1 MKKETNQFL
10 RGRYCTICQQVWEWD
25 ATKVREVKYPEMPSY
40 GLKRDQCSS
49 CKEPPKSYKDSPS
62 TLARERHKILL
73 QKIATDNQKLLKK
86 NVGKQ
91 RTK

>member
-1 MKKETNQFL
+1 MEK
-10 RGRYCTICQQVWEWD
+10 
-25 ATKVREVKYPEMPSY
+25 REIKHQGMPSY
-40 GLKRDQCSS
+40 GLKREQCSS
-49 CKEPPKSYKDSPS
+49 CKELPKSFKNLPS

>member
-1 MKKETNQFL
+1 ML
-10 RGRYCTICQQVWEWD
+10 SYCTICQQAWEFS
-25 ATKVREVKYPEMPSY
+25 TMEKREIKHQGMPSY
-40 GLKRDQCSS
+40 GLKREQCSS
-49 CKEPPKSYKDSPS
+49 CKEPPKSFKDLPS

>member
-1 MKKETNQFL
+1 MDKKEIKHQ
-10 RGRYCTICQQVWEWD
+10 G
-25 ATKVREVKYPEMPSY
+25 MPSY
-40 GLKRDQCSS
+40 GLKREHCSS
-49 CKEPPKSYKDSPS
+49 CKEPPKSFKDLPS

>member
-1 MKKETNQFL
+1 ML
-10 RGRYCTICQQVWEWD
+10 SYCPTCHKAWEYD
-25 ATKVREVKYPEMPSY
+25 RLEKREVKHDGMPSI
-40 GLKRDQCSS
+40 GLERKECSS
-49 CKEPPKSYKDSPS
+49 CKEPPKSFKDLPS

-86 NVGKQ
+86 NVGKK

>member
-1 MKKETNQFL
+1 MEK
-10 RGRYCTICQQVWEWD
+10 
-25 ATKVREVKYPEMPSY
+25 REIKHQGMPSY
-40 GLKRDQCSS
+40 GLKREQCSS
-49 CKEPPKSYKDSPS
+49 CKEPPKSCKDLPS

>member
-1 MKKETNQFL
+1 MRQRNML
-10 RGRYCTICQQVWEWD
+10 SYCTICQKTWEFS
-25 ATKVREVKYPEMPSY
+25 TMEKREIKHQGMPSY
-40 GLKRDQCSS
+40 GLKREQCSS
-49 CKEPPKSYKDSPS
+49 CKEPPKSFKDLPS

>member
-1 MKKETNQFL
+1 MRQRNML
-10 RGRYCTICQQVWEWD
+10 SYCTICQQAWEFS
-25 ATKVREVKYPEMPSY
+25 TMEKREIKHQGMPSY
-40 GLKRDQCSS
+40 GLKREQCSS